1 MDAFSA
7 DYCIF
12 TTNVFAIYNTAGAKR
27 PEQIIGMHYFSP
39 VPSISLLEVI
49 PLESTSD
56 TIKAAKV
63 KVGLK
68 EGKTCIE
75 VRAVLGF

>member
-75 VRAVLGF
+75 VRPVLGF